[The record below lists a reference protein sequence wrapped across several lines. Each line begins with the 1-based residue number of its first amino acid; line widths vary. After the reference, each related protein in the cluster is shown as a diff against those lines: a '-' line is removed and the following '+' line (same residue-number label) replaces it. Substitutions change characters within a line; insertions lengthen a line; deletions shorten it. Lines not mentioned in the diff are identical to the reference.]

1 MVANAI
7 VARASIPRD
16 HRDRLFPDSVSA
28 VGVSVSE
35 PSRWSGSRRVL
46 SRPATSRATDPRTS
60 SWGVNASPPPTAR
73 APIPAPVNAPMLQPP
88 CKPDIRGRPLRR
100 SMAMAWVFIATSR
113 VPWNTPHRTS
123 APNSAGRLPVMPTS
137 GPAAQYP
144 HSATWMMR
152 RLPKRGN
159 NIAARHIAAID
170 PTGAPTSARP
180 KAPSF
185 RPSDCLTCGMC
196 AVHDAN
202 NRPWTTK
209 TTVIAIRVAAARGEA
224 SCVASGLLP
233 RSLTGLDTMHD
244 RPRRLERRDGL
255 SGSGVVGDDDV
266 HAGCLAHHGHGR
278 MGELR
283 SVEHQDGA
291 TSAADQGLFHRG
303 VAEVVCGHLTFR

>member
-1 MVANAI
+1 MVAKAI

-16 HRDRLFPDSVSA
+16 HRDPPLPDSVSA
-28 VGVSVSE
+28 VGVSASE
-35 PSRWSGSRRVL
+35 ASRWSGRSRVL

-88 CKPDIRGRPLRR
+88 CKPDIRGRPLPR

-113 VPWNTPHRTS
+113 VPWKTPHRTS
-123 APNSAGRLPVMPTS
+123 APNSAGRLPLMPTS

-144 HSATWMMR
+144 HNATWMMR

-159 NIAARHIAAID
+159 NIAARHIAAVD

-185 RPSDCLTCGMC
+185 RPSDCLTCGMR

-202 NRPWTTK
+202 GRPWTTK
-209 TTVIAIRVAAARGEA
+209 TTVIGSR
-224 SCVASGLLP
+224 VASGRLP

-255 SGSGVVGDDDV
+255 GGSGVVGDDDV
-266 HAGCLAHHGHGR
+266 HAGCLAHHGHRR